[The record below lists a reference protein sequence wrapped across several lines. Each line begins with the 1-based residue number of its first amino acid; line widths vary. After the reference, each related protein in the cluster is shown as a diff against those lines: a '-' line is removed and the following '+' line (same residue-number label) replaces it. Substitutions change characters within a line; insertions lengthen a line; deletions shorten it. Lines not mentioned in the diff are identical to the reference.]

1 MSCHYNLKII
11 MKKLFV
17 VLSLITAS
25 VLAWAGEPQW
35 HDAAEFPLY
44 GKITD
49 NTSARYERLP
59 AHFEG
64 ISREP
69 VWELGR
75 NSAGL
80 YVRFRSNSP
89 EIWLKWEP
97 LFNMTMSHMADTG
110 TKGLDL
116 YALTD
121 EGWRYVRCIRMPEG
135 ESSYEVCIPC
145 DAVERE
151 YMLYL
156 SLYDGV
162 KSLSIGIKEGYQIA
176 QPLRH
181 TPRTEKPVIMYG
193 SSLLQGGCCSR
204 PGMAYTNILARRL
217 DREVINL
224 GFSGNA
230 KIDLEIAE
238 YMASHPDPGVFVLEY
253 VPNASADLIDEK
265 AEQFFWIL
273 RKAHPNVPIIFTQTP
288 NYPRCYFNTRQRQV
302 VEKRNEAQ
310 RRVYEKVRKAGEKNV
325 YYIYSDGALGEDG
338 EATVDGT
345 HFTDLGMMRYVDHI
359 LPTIK
364 KALKAAKVK

>member
-1 MSCHYNLKII
+1 
-11 MKKLFV
+11 MKKFYT
-17 VLSLITAS
+17 LIIALCSVS
-25 VLAWAGEPQW
+25 VLLSAEGPQW
-35 HDAAEFPLY
+35 HDASEFPVY
-44 GKITD
+44 GKITE

-59 AHFEG
+59 ASFEG
-64 ISREP
+64 VSRGP

-75 NSAGL
+75 NSTGL

-97 LFNMTMSHMADTG
+97 LFNNTMSHMADTG

-116 YALTD
+116 YAMSD
-121 EGWRYVRCIRMPEG
+121 EGWRYMRCVRMPEG
-135 ESSYEVCIPC
+135 KTSYEVSIPC

-162 KSLSIGIKEGYQIA
+162 KTLSIGVKEGYRIG
-176 QPLRH
+176 QPELES
-181 TPRTEKPVIMYG
+181 PRLAKPVIMYG

-204 PGMAYTNILARRL
+204 PGMAYTNILSRWL

-230 KIDLEIAE
+230 KLDMEIAE

-253 VPNASADLIDEK
+253 VPNSGVKLIDEK

-273 RKAHPNVPIIFTQTP
+273 RKAHPDVPVIFVETP
-288 NYPRCYFNTRQRQV
+288 NYPRCYFNTHLRQLAD
-302 VEKRNEAQ
+302 ERNKAQ
-310 RRVYEKVRKAGEKNV
+310 RRVYESVRKKGAKKV
-325 YYIYSDGALGEDG
+325 YYITSKGALGDDG
-338 EATVDGT
+338 EATVDGS
-345 HFTDLGMMRYVDHI
+345 HFTDLGMVRYAEH
-359 LPTIK
+359 LMPTIK
-364 KALKAAKVK
+364 KTLR

>member
-1 MSCHYNLKII
+1 MN
-11 MKKLFV
+11 MKKILF
-17 VLSLITAS
+17 S
-25 VLAWAGEPQW
+25 VLTIFLSFSAFATGPVW
-35 HDAAEFPLY
+35 HDASEFPLF

-49 NTSARYERLP
+49 KTSGRYERLP
-59 AHFEG
+59 AHYEG
-64 ISREP
+64 VSREP

-80 YVRFRSNSP
+80 YIRFRSNSP

-116 YALTD
+116 YALAED
-121 EGWRYVRCIRMPEG
+121 GWRYMRCVRMPEG
-135 ESSYEVCIPC
+135 KTSYEVCIQC

-162 KSLSIGIKEGYQIA
+162 KSLSIGVKEGYEID
-176 QPLRH
+176 QPIKH
-181 TPRTEKPVIMYG
+181 TPRAEKPVIMYG

-230 KIDLEIAE
+230 KIDFEIAE
-238 YMASHPDPGVFVLEY
+238 YMASYPDPGVFVLEY
-253 VPNASADLIDEK
+253 VPNSSADLIDEK
-265 AEQFFWIL
+265 AEQFFWII
-273 RKAHPNVPIIFTQTP
+273 RKAHPDVPIVFTQTP
-288 NYPRCYFNTRQRQV
+288 NYPRCYFNSRQRELV
-302 VEKRNEAQ
+302 AKRNEAQ
-310 RRVYEKVRKAGEKNV
+310 RRVYEKVRKAGEKKV

-338 EATVDGT
+338 EATVDGS

-359 LPTIK
+359 LPTIR
-364 KALKAAKVK
+364 KALRK

>member
-1 MSCHYNLKII
+1 MKRIYTLIITLLSACAMSY
-11 MKKLFV
+11 
-17 VLSLITAS
+17 
-25 VLAWAGEPQW
+25 AGGPVW
-35 HDAAEFPLY
+35 HDASEFPVF

-49 NTSARYERLP
+49 KTSARYERLP
-59 AHFEG
+59 AHYEG

-97 LFNMTMSHMADTG
+97 LFNNTMSHMADTG

-121 EGWRYVRCIRMPEG
+121 DGWRYMRCVRMPEG
-135 ESSYEVCIPC
+135 KTSYEVSIPC

-162 KSLSIGIKEGYQIA
+162 KTLSIGVKEGYMIG
-176 QPLRH
+176 QPERE
-181 TPRTEKPVIMYG
+181 TPRAGKPVIMYG
-193 SSLLQGGCCSR
+193 SSLQQGGCCSR

-230 KIDLEIAE
+230 KIDYEIAE

-253 VPNASADLIDEK
+253 VPNSSADLIDEK
-265 AEQFFWIL
+265 AEKFFWIL
-273 RKAHPNVPIIFTQTP
+273 RKAHPDVPIIFVQTP
-288 NYPRCYFNTRQRQV
+288 NYPRCYFNTRQRELV
-302 VEKRNEAQ
+302 NGRNAAQ
-310 RRVYEKVRKAGEKNV
+310 RRVYEKVRKAGEKKLF
-325 YYIYSDGALGEDG
+325 YIDSKGALGEDG

-345 HFTDLGMMRYVDHI
+345 HFTDLGMVRYVDHI
-359 LPTIK
+359 LPTIR
-364 KALKAAKVK
+364 KALRK